1 MSADQT
7 TWGSIANE
15 DPTTD
20 VVSMTDPHPSSHQ
33 ESKSDA
39 VLAIIGLPIVVFVI
53 LLACVM
59 YSPVWLWSFIRTR
72 TCRKCNIPFGRVI
85 KKKEFNRPN
94 IKFLL
99 DHYDIHCICRFCG
112 NQWMDEQIENATSS
126 EDSQKDKLT

>member
-1 MSADQT
+1 
-7 TWGSIANE
+7 
-15 DPTTD
+15 
-20 VVSMTDPHPSSHQ
+20 MTDPHPSSHQ

-72 TCRKCNIPFGRVI
+72 TCRKCNIPFGREI
-85 KKKEFNRPN
+85 EKKEFNRPN